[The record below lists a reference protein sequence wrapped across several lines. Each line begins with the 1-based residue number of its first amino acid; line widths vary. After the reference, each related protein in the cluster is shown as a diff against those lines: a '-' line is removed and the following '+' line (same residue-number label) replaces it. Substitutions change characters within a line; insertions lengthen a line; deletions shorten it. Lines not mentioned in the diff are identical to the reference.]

1 MSYTPVELRHVHV
14 GRRPFG
20 YHRAAVQKVLD
31 DVADSFEIVWRDRLE
46 LADRV
51 EQLEQE
57 VDALKSREQALANT
71 LVVAEHAADE
81 TRVRAKREA
90 ELVVSEAHAEARAI
104 LRDAHS
110 ERERLQSE
118 VRRIES
124 LLRSALALLGESD
137 TATVIEPAEEFHTID
152 EPAGYPTQV
161 ESVTPVRPE
170 LAPAQEP
177 AEETGDPIAEETP
190 GWPPL
195 RKVAQ
200 GRRDF
205 DWGD

>member
-14 GRRPFG
+14 GRRPLG

-31 DVADSFEIVWRDRLE
+31 EVADSFETVWRDRGE

-57 VDALKSREQALANT
+57 VEALKGREQALANT

-81 TRVRAKREA
+81 TRDRAKREA
-90 ELVVSEAHAEARAI
+90 DLILTEAHSEARAI

-110 ERERLQSE
+110 ERERLHAE
-118 VRRIES
+118 VRRIEG
-124 LLRSALALLGESD
+124 LMRAALAMLGDSE
-137 TATVIEPAEEFHTID
+137 AAAVIEPAEEFHTIE
-152 EPAGYPTQV
+152 EPDGYPTSV
-161 ESVTPVRPE
+161 EPVAPTRPE
-170 LAPAQEP
+170 LAPAQAPPEKTADP
-177 AEETGDPIAEETP
+177 VAEDEP

-195 RKVAQ
+195 RKVA